1 MQRPEVQR
9 AVPVETIKLASPK
22 RLPAVH
28 RLALRGVEFTPI
40 AQLPFPNSF
49 GPEIDFYQIAL
60 NEEWS
65 HVLNESALGFYA
77 RPEHEAVTFS
87 LFWRA

>member
-1 MQRPEVQR
+1 M
-9 AVPVETIKLASPK
+9 
-22 RLPAVH
+22 H
-28 RLALRGVEFTPI
+28 RLALRGVSFRQI

-49 GPEIDFYQIAL
+49 GPEIDFYEIL
-60 NEEWS
+60 PSEEWS